1 MDLDLYILVTA
12 QDRAVD
18 TLTGAIRMSRSRDG
32 WDFTSA
38 TRPARLGD
46 GVHGEISHET
56 PKKTK
61 KIWRHQWFFCKGIID
76 TEPSTSRFFLKRHHG
91 LGRIQGSC
99 GVFFFCECRSRWL
112 SF

>member
-1 MDLDLYILVTA
+1 MDLDLDLYILVTA

-56 PKKTK
+56 PKNQ
-61 KIWRHQWFFCKGIID
+61 KISGDINGFFAKG
-76 TEPSTSRFFLKRHHG
+76 
-91 LGRIQGSC
+91 
-99 GVFFFCECRSRWL
+99 
-112 SF
+112 